1 MDTFLNDREMQEYDI
16 WLNESMNMDIL
27 DLQMIDDLYML
38 EDGDEHEKENPK
50 LLEKVKKLAKKLTTM
65 LAKIIQSAKDAI
77 GNITKKVKKKLQTA
91 KMKLHIKHIK
101 MMKKD
106 KPVEFIDVW
115 KLEDHIKAEARELGM
130 LCSAWARSYAKRGKG
145 VMVANKFEDAFNH
158 IVRVHEDKIDQIKKN
173 KIKVSSQ
180 KVKKWLLKNTQY
192 NGELCGMI
200 KVYIKDIEK
209 SKEMLA
215 DIHLKKETFIQETGY
230 DNGPVT
236 FTRVVHNATGYV
248 KRNADWL
255 SMYFLSA
262 VSLIGSHAYKMHVL
276 EDIAHDADKVMP
288 DEGIEDKNGN
298 IVPDFNSKKFRQ
310 KVNDYYHDPD
320 NETKAKKRIKRA
332 NALSAG
338 LAAMGTFTAHSARSQ
353 HRNSI

>member
-1 MDTFLNDREMQEYDI
+1 MDTFLNDKEMQEYDI

-38 EDGDEHEKENPK
+38 EDGDKQEKENPK
-50 LLEKVKKLAKKLTTM
+50 LLEKVKKLAKKLTAM

-77 GNITKKVKKKLQTA
+77 SNIGKKIKKKLKTA

-101 MMKKD
+101 MMKTD

-115 KLEDHIKAEARELGM
+115 KLEDHIKAEARELGL
-130 LCSAWARSYAKRGKG
+130 LCSGWARSYAKRGKG
-145 VMVANKFEDAFNH
+145 VMAANKFEDAFNH

-180 KVKKWLLKNTQY
+180 KAKKWLLKNTQY

-200 KVYIKDIEK
+200 NVYVKDIEK
-209 SKEMLA
+209 AKDMLA
-215 DIHLKKETFIQETGY
+215 DIQIKKETFIQETGY

-262 VSLIGSHAYKMHVL
+262 VTLIGSHAYKTHVMN
-276 EDIAHDADKVMP
+276 DIAHDADKVMP
-288 DEGIEDKNGN
+288 DEGVEDKNGN
-298 IVPDFNSKKFRQ
+298 IVPDYNSKKFKQ
-310 KVNDYYHDPD
+310 KVNQYYHDPD
-320 NETKAKKRIKRA
+320 NETKTKKRINSARA
-332 NALSAG
+332 VSGG
-338 LAAMGTFTAHSARSQ
+338 LAAMGTLTANSARKQ